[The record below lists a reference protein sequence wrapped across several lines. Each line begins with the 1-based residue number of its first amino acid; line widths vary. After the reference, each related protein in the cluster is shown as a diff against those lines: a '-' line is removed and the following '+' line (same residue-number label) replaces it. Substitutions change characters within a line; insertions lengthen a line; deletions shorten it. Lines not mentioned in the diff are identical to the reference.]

1 MTQEEAKEIYK
12 TYFGFIERKGAKDL
26 LEWIEKKGFF
36 EAPASARHH
45 GAYEGGLVVHSINV
59 FRRILQIKE
68 NEQKALEKNEEKP
81 RKYSLETLAIVSLL
95 HDLCKT
101 DAYIKQEDGT
111 YRPSRHFPAGHG
123 EKSVFMVL
131 PFMALSE
138 EEILAIRWHMGAYD
152 FCAKGGSYDLG
163 NAFNQSRL
171 AVMLHIADMEATHF
185 DERED

>member
-1 MTQEEAKEIYK
+1 MTPEEAKEIYK
-12 TYFGFIERKGAKDL
+12 DYFGFIGRKGAKDL

-45 GAYEGGLVVHSINV
+45 GAYEGGLVIHSVNV
-59 FRRILQIKE
+59 FRRILRISDH
-68 NEQKALEKNEEKP
+68 EKKKHPE
-81 RKYSLETLAIVSLL
+81 YGTETLTIVSLL
-95 HDLCKT
+95 HDLCKMDGYT
-101 DAYIKQEDGT
+101 KQEDGT
-111 YRPSRHFPAGHG
+111 YRASRKFPAGHG
-123 EKSVFMVL
+123 EKSVFMIL
-131 PFMALSE
+131 PFMDLSE

>member
-1 MTQEEAKEIYK
+1 MTPEEAKEIYK
-12 TYFGFIERKGAKDL
+12 IYFGFIERKGAKDL

-45 GAYEGGLVVHSINV
+45 GAYEGGLAIHSINV
-59 FRRILQIKE
+59 CRRILQIKE
-68 NEQKALEKNEEKP
+68 NEQKSDQ
-81 RKYSLETLAIVSLL
+81 YSVETLAIVSLL

-123 EKSVFMVL
+123 EKSVFMIL
-131 PFMALSE
+131 PFMDLSE